1 MPPGGSL
8 KNPVKTVV
16 PGEGYRRAAAS
27 VAAHANWRQAEVAK
41 GYARKARECDAA
53 VPGDD
58 TPFTDKL
65 KSYGTEGRVL
75 GPTVGCWCE
84 TSSDFDLLVELIAHV
99 LADKET
105 SVVRVAHHQELA
117 RKAKSSVRL
126 AVCRGNPTSPEPHRV
141 LRKVTNAAP
150 RSPFGGDARL

>member
-1 MPPGGSL
+1 MPCPKSC
-8 KNPVKTVV
+8 K
-16 PGEGYRRAAAS
+16 S
-27 VAAHANWRQAEVAK
+27 
-41 GYARKARECDAA
+41 RECDAA

-99 LADKET
+99 LADNRGAADKTVEARA
-105 SVVRVAHHQELA
+105 VV
-117 RKAKSSVRL
+117 
-126 AVCRGNPTSPEPHRV
+126 T
-141 LRKVTNAAP
+141 P
-150 RSPFGGDARL
+150 RH

>member
-1 MPPGGSL
+1 M
-8 KNPVKTVV
+8 
-16 PGEGYRRAAAS
+16 
-27 VAAHANWRQAEVAK
+27 AAHANWRQAEVAK

-105 SVVRVAHHQELA
+105 SVVCAWRTTRRWPGNA
-117 RKAKSSVRL
+117 RSSL
-126 AVCRGNPTSPEPHRV
+126 LTSGSPCTSPGRATYSTFAS
-141 LRKVTNAAP
+141 LSLAAAP
-150 RSPFGGDARL
+150 SRALSLVLSN